1 MSFNFNQCIFVWI
14 WIRSQFLLPFTDFA
28 LSFVS
33 LNCITLK
40 VFLYV
45 KRERHLDTKC
55 KPVNHEKSAAGL
67 CWCVFFSIMCKVRVD
82 WLLWVRLE
90 RPWHAEYV
98 SFFFTYDYVY
108 DYNCFRWLPQTI
120 STFPLWYG
128 EKSLIKF
135 SRTHS
140 YTSCHVQWNLK
151 V

>member
-1 MSFNFNQCIFVWI
+1 MYSCFFFNLNPFPVFSSFHRFRSVFCQFELCNLQSFLVYKARKTFRHKVQTCQSWEICCWI
-14 WIRSQFLLPFTDFA
+14 
-28 LSFVS
+28 
-33 LNCITLK
+33 
-40 VFLYV
+40 
-45 KRERHLDTKC
+45 
-55 KPVNHEKSAAGL
+55 

-98 SFFFTYDYVY
+98 SFFFTYMDPHSVY